1 MKKQDKTPV
10 LINLVSTIRDEEGE
24 QEAPMQLF
32 CRGELKKT
40 ASGYLI
46 RYQESM
52 PTEDDSEMERRD
64 SVAVRAPRDHEPS
77 RRIRHD
83 DGVRKGSAL

>member
-24 QEAPMQLF
+24 QEAPMR
-32 CRGELKKT
+32 CSAAEKLKKT

-52 PTEDDSEMERRD
+52 RTEDDARW
-64 SVAVRAPRDHEPS
+64 
-77 RRIRHD
+77 
-83 DGVRKGSAL
+83 

>member
-32 CRGELKKT
+32 CRGEIQENRQRLSHPL
-40 ASGYLI
+40 SG
-46 RYQESM
+46 
-52 PTEDDSEMERRD
+52 
-64 SVAVRAPRDHEPS
+64 VHA
-77 RRIRHD
+77 
-83 DGVRKGSAL
+83 DGG

>member
-32 CRGELKKT
+32 CRARQRT
-40 ASGYLI
+40 AFGDG
-46 RYQESM
+46 
-52 PTEDDSEMERRD
+52 TE
-64 SVAVRAPRDHEPS
+64 HT
-77 RRIRHD
+77 
-83 DGVRKGSAL
+83 

>member
-32 CRGELKKT
+32 CRQRLSHPL
-40 ASGYLI
+40 SG
-46 RYQESM
+46 
-52 PTEDDSEMERRD
+52 
-64 SVAVRAPRDHEPS
+64 VHA
-77 RRIRHD
+77 
-83 DGVRKGSAL
+83 DGG